1 MKALRQ
7 KPGIKLWI
15 LALALLLA
23 LFSGH
28 FLLWRAA
35 AQRLEKNFSGW
46 LAMRQRAGWTA
57 TTGQPTRGGWPLAAT
72 LTLPDVFL
80 KSGDT
85 LIPDGL
91 TWSAERLVLRMT
103 LLQPGL
109 LSINTEGS
117 QRVRLGDGPD
127 VPFRADR
134 LRLTFPLERGFPRW
148 AEIAVADLRAGLPAM
163 GGVGEAAAGLTIG
176 TLTARAD
183 FKPAAPQGE
192 AAIAFTLH
200 TEAIGLP
207 ASIPWAIPS
216 ALGPRI
222 AEIGLEGALS
232 GPLPRGG
239 DIAPAAA
246 QWRDG
251 GGSLEI
257 GDLHAHWGPF
267 DLTTSAT
274 LALDEQLQPMGT
286 GTAKMT
292 GHAAALDALADA
304 GVLRRRAAMAAKAV
318 LGLLARPSTAGGEP
332 EVEVPLTLQGR
343 MLAVRQIPLARLPR
357 LAWPSP

>member
-1 MKALRQ
+1 MKAMRQ
-7 KPGIKLWI
+7 KFWF
-15 LALALLLA
+15 LAPALLLA
-23 LFSGH
+23 LLGGH

-35 AQRLEKNFSGW
+35 AQRLEKNFAGW
-46 LAMRQRAGWTA
+46 QAMRQHAGWTA

-72 LTLPDVFL
+72 LTLPDIFL
-80 KSGDT
+80 KSADM
-85 LIPDGL
+85 LIPEGIPNGIPEGL
-91 TWSAERLVLRMT
+91 TWSAERVVLRIA

-109 LSINTEGS
+109 LTISAEGT
-117 QRVRLGDGPD
+117 QRLRRGDGPD
-127 VPFRADR
+127 IPFRADR

-148 AEIAVADLRAGLPAM
+148 AEIAVDDLRAGLPAM
-163 GGVGEAAAGLTIG
+163 GGAGDAAAGLTIG
-176 TLTARAD
+176 TLQARAE

-207 ASIPWAIPS
+207 PNIPS

-222 AEIGLEGALS
+222 AEIGLEGALN

-251 GGSLEI
+251 GGTLEI
-257 GDLHAHWGPF
+257 GDLHASWGPF
-267 DLTTSAT
+267 NLTTSAT

-286 GTAKMT
+286 GSAKMT
-292 GHAAALDALADA
+292 GHAAALDALADG
-304 GVLRRRAAMAAKAV
+304 GVLRPRAAMAAKAV
-318 LGLLARPSTAGGEP
+318 LGLLARPSDAGGEP

-343 MLAVRQIPLARLPR
+343 MLAVRQIPLVRLPR